1 MVRSPRREEGV
12 IALAGRCL
20 WLLTRYAVLLARYA
34 LLLARYALLAA
45 LAGLLRLSRP

>member
-1 MVRSPRREEGV
+1 MDRSSRSEGGV
-12 IALAGRCL
+12 IPLAGRCL

-34 LLLARYALLAA
+34 LLVV

>member
-1 MVRSPRREEGV
+1 MDRSPHREEGA
-12 IALAGRCL
+12 IPLAGRCL

-34 LLLARYALLAA
+34 LLVV